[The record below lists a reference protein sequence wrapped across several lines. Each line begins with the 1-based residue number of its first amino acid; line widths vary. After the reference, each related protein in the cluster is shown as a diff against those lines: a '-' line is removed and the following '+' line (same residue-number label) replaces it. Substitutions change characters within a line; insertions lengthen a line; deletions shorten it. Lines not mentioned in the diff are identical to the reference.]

1 MTTKRKREK
10 TRSPTPLQD
19 DILRMSTDLIG
30 PAVAVRIVA
39 KKFAAAGIRLTV
51 PEKRKLHQAI
61 TSGKADEFSIERRRK
76 GASVMFTA
84 DDGEALTAEALRRV
98 MAVFHRALKQS
109 DSHAAHVLNAL
120 HNKWRSEYARQHREQ
135 AGFRRRLRKR
145 WNHPFG
151 LFHMFMTVYRESG
164 EALANALIGTTA
176 DGRPLT
182 ARLVIELHARS
193 CQVLYEIIT
202 LIEGGLADG
211 AMSRCRTLHEIA
223 VTAMFLQQGDEKL
236 AARYVDHQVVESW
249 KAVLKL
255 VKYQGRI
262 SERPPSLKSQQTLK
276 TRYDAVV
283 AKYGKEFKD
292 QYGWAAEQLKKE
304 RPSFVDIELAVN
316 LDHLRPYY
324 QLASHPVHANSKGLY
339 FKLGALGRRGMLASA
354 TNHGFATP
362 ASTAVISAIQ
372 ILCALMMLAPSL
384 DAIVNIK
391 LIKKLSHEVELA
403 FVQTQ
408 RSEIR
413 RFRDFDRSIRKSNR
427 S

>member
-1 MTTKRKREK
+1 
-10 TRSPTPLQD
+10 
-19 DILRMSTDLIG
+19 MSTDLIG

-61 TSGKADEFSIERRRK
+61 TSGKADEFSIERRK
-76 GASVMFTA
+76 DASVMFTA

-236 AARYVDHQVVESW
+236 AARYIDHQVVESW

-316 LDHLRPYY
+316 LDHLRP
-324 QLASHPVHANSKGLY
+324 
-339 FKLGALGRRGMLASA
+339 
-354 TNHGFATP
+354 
-362 ASTAVISAIQ
+362 IQ

-403 FVQTQ
+403 FVETQ